1 MVKSKTMTTES
12 TIATTEQ
19 VTYDSDMMS
28 AELDKIQLN
37 KSQTI
42 KGILRLVICSAIG
55 IAAFFVSV
63 PHNGKSEIIF
73 SIIYNAFVNM
83 FGNFAYWILTLI
95 VAGNFVCHIYFK
107 YVKKGTLESPFA
119 KIYDN
124 DTIIHTFLYALGF
137 IYVVLYACH
146 INITGFQGPEI
157 IIGDS
162 TGGSVIPPIVLG
174 VFGIII
180 VGAIFMPFLLN
191 YGTTDAS
198 VIQSSWKGCSGC
210 RIFFRKLFFTWCLN
224 HKQIVEKKCLHRKRN
239 GRYHD
244 RIQCC
249 KYWFCIHGNQYSQ
262 TR

>member
-12 TIATTEQ
+12 TITTTEQ
-19 VTYDSDMMS
+19 ITYDSDMMS

-146 INITGFQGPEI
+146 INITGFRWKRYSS
-157 IIGDS
+157 DRS
-162 TGGSVIPPIVLG
+162 WCFWNHHRRCYFHAIPFKLWNPG
-174 VFGIII
+174 
-180 VGAIFMPFLLN
+180 N
-191 YGTTDAS
+191 YRCHPGTTDAS
-198 VIQSSWKGCSGC
+198 VIQGSWKSCSGC
-210 RIFFRKLFFTWCLN
+210 RIFFCKLFFTWCLN
-224 HKQIVEKKCLHRKRN
+224 HKQIVEKKCLH
-239 GRYHD
+239 
-244 RIQCC
+244 
-249 KYWFCIHGNQYSQ
+249 
-262 TR
+262 